1 MVYSSI
7 MACTEQL
14 QLWQCTIQYRLSIC
28 SLIIFSGTTSYT
40 TTLSYPCHTAWLG

>member
-7 MACTEQL
+7 IACTEQL

-28 SLIIFSGTTSYT
+28 SLIIFSGTT
-40 TTLSYPCHTAWLG
+40 PHTPSPPTPFP